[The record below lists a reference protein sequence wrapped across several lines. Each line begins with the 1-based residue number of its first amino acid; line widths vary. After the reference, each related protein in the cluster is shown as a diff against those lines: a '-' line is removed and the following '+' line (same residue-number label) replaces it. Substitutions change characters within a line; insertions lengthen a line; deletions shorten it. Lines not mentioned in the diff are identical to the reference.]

1 MRVSESFSVSFLYPL
16 SFVLSAAFSE
26 RESARG
32 DGEYTKVFGL
42 LIDDGVA
49 RKCAAIGCDEERHAN
64 SQILKAMMNDLNC
77 LFKLLSAKDD

>member
-1 MRVSESFSVSFLYPL
+1 MCVSESFSVSFLYPL

-49 RKCAAIGCDEERHAN
+49 RKCAATGVTRKDAS
-64 SQILKAMMNDLNC
+64 SQILKAMMT
-77 LFKLLSAKDD
+77 

>member
-32 DGEYTKVFGL
+32 DGEYTKVFDL

-49 RKCAAIGCDEERHAN
+49 RKCAATGVTRKDAS
-64 SQILKAMMNDLNC
+64 SQILKAMMT
-77 LFKLLSAKDD
+77 

>member
-77 LFKLLSAKDD
+77 TCRRC

>member
-49 RKCAAIGCDEERHAN
+49 RKWAAISCDEERRAN
-64 SQILKAMMNDLNC
+64 SQILKAMMNYTAAEC
-77 LFKLLSAKDD
+77 ER

>member
-77 LFKLLSAKDD
+77 LV

>member
-1 MRVSESFSVSFLYPL
+1 LRVSESFSVSFLYPL

>member
-1 MRVSESFSVSFLYPL
+1 MIEHFFKPFARFREFLCFFSLSSLFRSFGG
-16 SFVLSAAFSE
+16 FSE

-49 RKCAAIGCDEERHAN
+49 RKCAATGVTRKDAS
-64 SQILKAMMNDLNC
+64 SQILKAMMT
-77 LFKLLSAKDD
+77 

>member
-42 LIDDGVA
+42 LIEDGVA
-49 RKCAAIGCDEERHAN
+49 IKWVAIGCDEKRRAN
-64 SQILKAMMNDLNC
+64 SQILKAMMNDLNS
-77 LFKLLSAKDD
+77 LMYR

>member
-1 MRVSESFSVSFLYPL
+1 MRVSENFSVSFLYPL

-32 DGEYTKVFGL
+32 DGEYTKVFDL

-49 RKCAAIGCDEERHAN
+49 RKCAAIGCDEERRAN
-64 SQILKAMMNDLNC
+64 SQILKAMMTY
-77 LFKLLSAKDD
+77 